1 MRVLVAYSSKY
12 GATRGIADR
21 IGERLTELGHEV
33 DIERCDDVEYPE
45 GFDAFVI
52 GSAAYLGKWRKEA
65 RRFVRHN
72 AELLAG
78 RPTWLFSSGPLGT
91 ERVDAEGN
99 DVLVSAEPKEFEEF
113 GERIRPRGTMVFF
126 GALDFDK
133 LRGPD
138 RILDWMPANPALPEG
153 DFRDWAAVDAWTDRV
168 DSELA
173 SLPS

>member
-21 IGERLTELGHEV
+21 IADRLRDAGHEV

-65 RRFVRHN
+65 RKFVRRNH
-72 AELLAG
+72 ELLAS
-78 RPTWLFSSGPLGT
+78 RPVWLFSSGPLGT
-91 ERVDAEGN
+91 DRVDKNGN
-99 DVLVSAEPKEFEEF
+99 DVLAGAAPKEFEEF
-113 GERIRPRGTMVFF
+113 EESIHPRGTMVFF
-126 GALDFDK
+126 GALDTEH

-138 RILDWMPANPALPEG
+138 HIVSWMPANDALPEG
-153 DFRDWAAVDAWTDRV
+153 DFRDWDAIDGWATKVAA
-168 DSELA
+168 ELSA
-173 SLPS
+173 QPA

>member
-65 RRFVRHN
+65 RRFVRRN
-72 AELLAG
+72 ADLLAG

-91 ERVDAEGN
+91 ERVDGDGN
-99 DVLVSAEPKEFEEF
+99 DVLVAAEPKDFEEF
-113 GERIRPRGTMVFF
+113 AERIRPRGTMVFF
-126 GALDFDK
+126 GALDMGR

-138 RILDWMPANPALPEG
+138 RLLDWMPATDALPEG
-153 DFRDWAAVDAWTDRV
+153 DFRDWDAI
-168 DSELA
+168 DSWAREVHAELA
-173 SLPS
+173 RTPA

>member
-33 DIERCDDVEYPE
+33 DIERCRDVEYPE

-52 GSAAYLGKWRKEA
+52 GSAAYLGRWRKEA
-65 RRFVRHN
+65 RKFVRRN
-72 AELLAG
+72 ADLLAG

-91 ERVDAEGN
+91 DRVDDEGN
-99 DVLVSAEPKEFEEF
+99 DVLTTTEPKEFEEF
-113 GERIRPRGTMVFF
+113 GERIHPRGTMVFF
-126 GALDFDK
+126 GALDIGK

-138 RILDWMPANPALPEG
+138 RILDWMPAVPDLPEG
-153 DFRDWAAVDAWTDRV
+153 DFRDWAAIDSWTDSV
-168 DSELA
+168 HAQLA
-173 SLPS
+173 ALPS

>member
-33 DIERCDDVEYPE
+33 DIERCRDVEYPE

-52 GSAAYLGKWRKEA
+52 GSAAYMGRWRKEA
-65 RRFVRHN
+65 RKFVRRN
-72 AELLAG
+72 GDLLAG

-91 ERVDAEGN
+91 DRVDKEGN
-99 DVLVSAEPKEFEEF
+99 DVLTAAQPKEFAEF
-113 GERIRPRGTMVFF
+113 AERIGPRGTMVFF
-126 GALDFDK
+126 GALDLDK

-138 RILDWMPANPALPEG
+138 RIIDWMPATPELPAG
-153 DFRDWAAVDAWTDRV
+153 DFRDWDAIDAWTDQV
-168 DSELA
+168 HAHLA
-173 SLPS
+173 AQPT

>member
-21 IGERLTELGHEV
+21 VGERLTELGHEV

-52 GSAAYLGKWRKEA
+52 GSAAYMGKWRKEA

-72 AELLAG
+72 ADLLAG

-91 ERVDAEGN
+91 DRVDKDGN
-99 DVLVSAEPKEFEEF
+99 DVLVAAAPKDFEEFEE
-113 GERIRPRGTMVFF
+113 RIHPRGTMVFF
-126 GALDFDK
+126 GALDVDK

-138 RILDWMPANPALPEG
+138 RIVSWMPENDALPEG
-153 DFRDWAAVDAWTDRV
+153 DFRDWDAVDGWTAAIDA
-168 DSELA
+168 ELA
-173 SLPS
+173 TSAA